1 MSLLKENNSRLLKQ
15 LVINKLLCEKLDT
28 VKKILNE
35 MSGKYIIGSSE
46 RRVFYNV
53 KMLRHGKYS
62 FTRKICTPTR
72 TIVSDTLVV
81 G

>member
-1 MSLLKENNSRLLKQ
+1 MSLLKENNARLLRQ
-15 LVINKLLCEKLDT
+15 LVFNELLCENLDT
-28 VKKILNE
+28 VRKILNK
-35 MSGKYIIGSSE
+35 MSGKCTIGSSE
-46 RRVFYNV
+46 RRVFYSV

-72 TIVSDTLVV
+72 TIVSDTLVI